1 MRLPRALVL
10 SVIAHGGALA
20 VGAHDCAHGSRLGV
34 APAQQSLTA
43 IELVPA
49 ARGAGDDVVGIEVLT
64 GDDEPMVGVVAVA
77 ASEPRARGR
86 AAGTEPGPAST
97 PEAPRATGSLA
108 MRGLRHDLSVTPE
121 LAAKLFA
128 NDTPWQPET
137 TKPDRFKPNNRD
149 QKFKDSV
156 MTTTVHPDGSVDFKD
171 QKDFQIHF
179 HLPIPRLKA
188 IKRLLKEQAE
198 DLADWAEDPY
208 AERDRVGRMQD
219 LPNTILAIPGAC
231 STWGDINC
239 DVDVTPRRLHSA
251 SEDDDAEIFSFIDG
265 RIDITSWLHRK
276 YIGDPNA
283 SRKLAFLDETRDERV
298 RKGTAYRAQQLERSA
313 DIMRANLE
321 QLWRATSDPAE
332 RRAALFALWDECTE
346 GDGEVGAAG
355 ERARAMVIGWI
366 GAHLAK
372 GQPGAFT
379 DDEVAVFDRKR
390 TSRQHF
396 APYAE

>member
-1 MRLPRALVL
+1 VRLPRALVL
-10 SVIAHGGALA
+10 SVIAHGTALA
-20 VGAHDCAHGSRLGV
+20 IGAHECAHDASGGVATVQQPAVAIEVVGAAG
-34 APAQQSLTA
+34 
-43 IELVPA
+43 
-49 ARGAGDDVVGIEVLT
+49 GDDIVGIQILT
-64 GDDEPMVGVVAVA
+64 GDDEPIAIPLGTTETVRV
-77 ASEPRARGR
+77 RAR
-86 AAGTEPGPAST
+86 AAGAGAGA
-97 PEAPRATGSLA
+97 EAPEPEPAPHATGTLA
-108 MRGLRHDLSVTPE
+108 MRGLRHDLSVSPE
-121 LAAKLFA
+121 IAAKLFA
-128 NDTPWQPET
+128 NDKPYEPET
-137 TKPDRFKPNNRD
+137 TRPDRFKPNNRD
-149 QKFKDSV
+149 QTFKDSV

-188 IKRLLKEQAE
+188 IKRMLREEGE
-198 DLADWAEDPY
+198 DLADWAANPY

-239 DVDVTPRRLHSA
+239 DVDVTPRKLRSLDEA
-251 SEDDDAEIFSFIDG
+251 DDAEVFSFIDG

-298 RKGTAYRAQQLERSA
+298 RKGTAYRAAQLEKSA
-313 DIMRANLE
+313 EIMRANLE

-366 GAHLAK
+366 GSHLPK

-379 DDEVAVFDRKR
+379 DDEIAAFDSKR
-390 TSRQHF
+390 SSRQHF